1 MNLDQRCVQVGSHV
15 AGIGLDDK
23 LLNFKHSSPH
33 FSGERT
39 PEEAF
44 PTSLQRL
51 AECLRSLP
59 CLFVADVG
67 VADCRADILVAE

>member
-1 MNLDQRCVQVGSHV
+1 MTSVQLQRTARHIFPVR
-15 AGIGLDDK
+15 
-23 LLNFKHSSPH
+23 
-33 FSGERT
+33 RT

-59 CLFVADVG
+59 RLFVADVG